1 METELVL
8 ELPNDLRQIEH
19 AVEYVMQRCA
29 ACQTHGRKL
38 RLNFRVSLT
47 EALSNAMLYGND
59 SDPDKR
65 VRVEVIVGEREI
77 KARVTDEGSGFD
89 PAQIP
94 DPTSADNL
102 EKSGGRGL
110 FLMRELMD
118 EVHYNERGNQVT
130 MVLRLDPEAE
140 CAKGERP
147 KGERPKGERGTGGR
161 TKGGGGAS
169 HGGPAGGGGAKA

>member
-1 METELVL
+1 LETELVL

-47 EALSNAMLYGND
+47 EALSNAMLYGNER
-59 SDPDKR
+59 DPEKR

-77 KARVTDEGSGFD
+77 QARVTDEGSGFD
-89 PAQIP
+89 PGVIP
-94 DPTSADNL
+94 DPTSPDNL

-130 MVLRLDPEAE
+130 LILRLEPEGSDRR
-140 CAKGERP
+140 GER
-147 KGERPKGERGTGGR
+147 KK
-161 TKGGGGAS
+161 KK
-169 HGGPAGGGGAKA
+169 GGGGAKA

>member
-29 ACQTHGRKL
+29 ACQAHGRKL

-47 EALSNAMLYGND
+47 VALSNAMLYGND

-77 KARVTDEGSGFD
+77 KARVTDEGTGFD
-89 PAQIP
+89 PGGVP
-94 DPTSADNL
+94 DPTTPGNL

-130 MVLRLDPEAE
+130 LILRLEPEGSDRR
-140 CAKGERP
+140 GER
-147 KGERPKGERGTGGR
+147 KK
-161 TKGGGGAS
+161 KK
-169 HGGPAGGGGAKA
+169 GGGGAKA

>member
-47 EALSNAMLYGND
+47 EALSNAMLYGNRK
-59 SDPDKR
+59 DPRKR
-65 VRVEVIVGEREI
+65 VRVEVIVGDLELI
-77 KARVTDEGSGFD
+77 ARVTDEGHGFD
-89 PAQIP
+89 PDRIP
-94 DPTSADNL
+94 DPTEPDNI
-102 EKSGGRGL
+102 EKAGGRGL

-130 MVLRLDPEAE
+130 LVLRLEPLVHE
-140 CAKGERP
+140 P
-147 KGERPKGERGTGGR
+147 V
-161 TKGGGGAS
+161 GGAE
-169 HGGPAGGGGAKA
+169 A

>member
-47 EALSNAMLYGND
+47 EALSNAMLYGNER
-59 SDPDKR
+59 DPAKR

-89 PAQIP
+89 PDGVP
-94 DPTSADNL
+94 DPTSPDNL

-118 EVHYNERGNQVT
+118 EVHYNERGNPVT
-130 MVLRLDPEAE
+130 LILRLEPE
-140 CAKGERP
+140 
-147 KGERPKGERGTGGR
+147 GGDR
-161 TKGGGGAS
+161 RRDRKKGG
-169 HGGPAGGGGAKA
+169 GGPAGGRGAQA

>member
-19 AVEYVMQRCA
+19 AVEYVMERCA

-47 EALSNAMLYGND
+47 EALSNAMLYGNRK
-59 SDPDKR
+59 DPHKR
-65 VRVEVIVGEREI
+65 VRVEIILGDVELI
-77 KARVTDEGSGFD
+77 ARITDEGPGFD
-89 PAQIP
+89 PGDIP
-94 DPTSADNL
+94 DPTSPDNL

-130 MVLRLDPEAE
+130 LVLRLGPDARD
-140 CAKGERP
+140 A
-147 KGERPKGERGTGGR
+147 
-161 TKGGGGAS
+161 GGGAE
-169 HGGPAGGGGAKA
+169 A